1 MVLHLY
7 SGKFLQRSIA
17 KLPPSG
23 DFRRRG
29 RPSGSFFLS
38 LNLSERLAL
47 GTTLFPSCWKTPPS
61 PPPSPL
67 LCSHFLS
74 LLPRLSRTHAPQL
87 LQTALFTS
95 RVSVFWHTHNTPR
108 SKLLIR
114 LEYVC
119 TANTHTHTR
128 GVFPFF
134 LHSDT
139 FAHTHINFPN
149 ETAFSLFANND
160 AVIVHVLMSTYM
172 STPWTKKKQ
181 QNVAL
186 FIGSRAIF

>member
-47 GTTLFPSCWKTPPS
+47 GTTLFPSCWKTPPPPLPYSARTFSRCFPVSLTLTRLNFCKPRSS
-61 PPPSPL
+61 PPE
-67 LCSHFLS
+67 C
-74 LLPRLSRTHAPQL
+74 
-87 LQTALFTS
+87 LF
-95 RVSVFWHTHNTPR
+95 FWHTHNTPR